1 MGGRGKESIGAGVAG
16 VEVSSVIS
24 VECDKLAQLQ
34 K

>member
-16 VEVSSVIS
+16 VEVSSV
-24 VECDKLAQLQ
+24 ECDKLAQLQ